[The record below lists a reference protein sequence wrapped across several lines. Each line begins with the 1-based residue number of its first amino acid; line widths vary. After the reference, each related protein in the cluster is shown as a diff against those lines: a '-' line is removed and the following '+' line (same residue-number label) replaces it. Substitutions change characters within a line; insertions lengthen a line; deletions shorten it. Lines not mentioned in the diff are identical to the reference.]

1 MKPLICFLHLHEG
14 IFLCGI
20 LEMMMMMM
28 NFPSE
33 YFTLKKT
40 AVLDAL
46 MDE

>member
-1 MKPLICFLHLHEG
+1 MKPLIFFLHLHEG

-20 LEMMMMMM
+20 LEMMMMM